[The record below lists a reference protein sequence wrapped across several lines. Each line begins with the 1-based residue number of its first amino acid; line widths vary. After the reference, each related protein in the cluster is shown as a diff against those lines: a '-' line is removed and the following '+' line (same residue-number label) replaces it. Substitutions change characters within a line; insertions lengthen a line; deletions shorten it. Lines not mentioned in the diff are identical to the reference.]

1 METIRFWYTFEDKDK
16 DSNMPVTDVDIS
28 VSSEAGVGL
37 GDVCEAFVHF
47 IEAAGYSSAN
57 LSEYFSD

>member
-1 METIRFWYTFEDKDK
+1 METIRFWYTFEDKDG
-16 DSNMPVTDVDIS
+16 DMPVSDVDVS
-28 VSSEAGVGL
+28 VSSGAGVGL
-37 GDVCEAFVHF
+37 GDVCEAFARF